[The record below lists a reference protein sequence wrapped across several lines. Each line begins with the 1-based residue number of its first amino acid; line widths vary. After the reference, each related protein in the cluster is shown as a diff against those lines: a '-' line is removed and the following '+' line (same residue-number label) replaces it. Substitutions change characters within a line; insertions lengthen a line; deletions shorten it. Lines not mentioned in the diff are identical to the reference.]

1 MVEFFVCGHSFVT
14 SHLLQVGHHVKT
26 SPSSVLVWCFIKM
39 VPVPVSWV
47 SGAGG
52 LGDEQS
58 VPLKYIKKRCTLIF
72 ECHHDRLFVVLV
84 TITSKIGYFV
94 GCWLIE
100 VSSVAIIGAIACK
113 DTSKSDASEIKKLG
127 NNCLGS
133 GVVQVQEFK
142 NHWCAATL
150 DVRLAIV
157 LVPLLEVWAT
167 WQVLWVDHISK

>member
-1 MVEFFVCGHSFVT
+1 
-14 SHLLQVGHHVKT
+14 
-26 SPSSVLVWCFIKM
+26 
-39 VPVPVSWV
+39 
-47 SGAGG
+47 
-52 LGDEQS
+52 
-58 VPLKYIKKRCTLIF
+58 
-72 ECHHDRLFVVLV
+72 
-84 TITSKIGYFV
+84 
-94 GCWLIE
+94 LIE

-167 WQVLWVDHISK
+167 